1 MNIFYL
7 VIFFILGSCMGSFY
21 TVVGLRLPKKES
33 FITTRSHCDACGHTL
48 ALIDMVPIFSYLF
61 LGKKCRY
68 CKKKIEGLSTYMEL
82 FTGVL
87 FALSY
92 FRFGISYEFFT
103 AIGIVS
109 MLSILSVS
117 DITYYVIPDEILI
130 FFTGYFLIIGALS
143 DGVMMA
149 LMHLLSGMILFG
161 FMYLIML
168 FGNIVF
174 KKETL
179 GGGDIKLMFVVGLI
193 LHPFLGL
200 FVIFLA
206 SFLALPISLFILWKK
221 KQHLVPFGP
230 FLLTG
235 FLFVY
240 MTGIKMKMVVDF
252 IRSF

>member
-1 MNIFYL
+1 
-7 VIFFILGSCMGSFY
+7 MGSFY
-21 TVVGLRLPKKES
+21 TVVGLRLPKKEK
-33 FITTRSHCDACGHTL
+33 FINSRSHCDSCDHVL
-48 ALIDMVPIFSYLF
+48 SLLDMVPIVSYFL

-68 CKKKIEGLSTYMEL
+68 CKKRIDGLSTYMEF

-87 FALSY
+87 FSLAY
-92 FRFGISYEFFT
+92 YRFGFSFELFT
-103 AIGIVS
+103 ALGIVS
-109 MLSILSVS
+109 MLTIISVS
-117 DITYYVIPDEILI
+117 DITYFVIPDEILI
-130 FFTGYFLIIGALS
+130 FFTGYFLIISTLS
-143 DGVMMA
+143 EGVMMS
-149 LMHLLSGMILFG
+149 LFHLLSGLTLFG

-168 FGNIVF
+168 LGNAVF

-200 FVIFLA
+200 VVIFIA
-206 SFLALPISLFILWKK
+206 SFLALPISLIILWKK

-230 FLLTG
+230 FLITA

-240 MTGIKMKMVVDF
+240 FTKIDMLTIIQF